1 MKKILYIFIFVL
13 AFLLIGCSGV
23 DNQKENLNIDKGTN
37 LYDHELPKVEDPSF
51 PDVNDSKK
59 EDPILTD
66 PTIDDFKQ
74 DEEGIEVEYSFDYVN
89 KTYINRGFEGFLFI
103 NSYED
108 YLKAIDDGHITIG
121 RLDEEYFKTM
131 GLVIYGKWEGS
142 GSIKV
147 SLKSLVLNE
156 EGILLVR
163 VQRNIPELGT
173 ADMRYHGFVINFVK
187 PDREIKGAE
196 LVFHNI
202 RITVK
207 YFNISTSEGTREIV
221 DKFIAGQGEKIVNAN
236 VTLWFKEGK
245 KDTSKYDFSKI
256 GGYFSELSSL
266 SFSMISFNNL
276 KDLNLDALYEF
287 AYLNDFEKISLSFS
301 YEVFESERNP
311 IF

>member
-1 MKKILYIFIFVL
+1 MKKIFYIFMFIFV
-13 AFLLIGCSGV
+13 FLLIGCSSV
-23 DNQKENLNIDKGTN
+23 DNQKENVNTSEGTN
-37 LYDHELPKVEDPSF
+37 LYDHELPKVEDPSL
-51 PDVNDSKK
+51 PDVNDPKVV
-59 EDPILTD
+59 DPILPD
-66 PTIDDFKQ
+66 PKEDDSKQ
-74 DEEGIEVEYSFDYVN
+74 DEDGIEVEYSFDYVN
-89 KTYINRGFEGFLFI
+89 KTYINSGFEGFLFI
-103 NSYED
+103 NTYED
-108 YLKAIDDGHITIG
+108 YLKAIDDGHIIIG
-121 RLDEEYFKTM
+121 KLDEEYFKTM

-207 YFNISTSEGTREIV
+207 YFNISISEGTREIV
-221 DKFIAGQGEKIVNAN
+221 DKFIAEQGEKIVYAN

-245 KDTSKYDFSKI
+245 KDITKYDFSKI
-256 GGYFSELSSL
+256 GGYFSELRSL
-266 SFSMISFNNL
+266 SFSMISFNNP
-276 KDLNLDALYEF
+276 KNLNLDALYEF

-301 YEVFESERNP
+301 YEVFESERDP
-311 IF
+311 MF